1 MTTRMLRIF
10 IATAGLFLFLSVL
23 HLSFGYEYK
32 FIYVL
37 SAAALFTF
45 CLSFSRVLYVLLLT
59 IYLLLGLIYG
69 AVGINYGYP
78 DVNAV
83 GSLMYTDNGE
93 SLEYIAGLPFKTYLY
108 LAGLLVSAGC
118 ALLMKPLKKRHQR
131 IVLFT
136 VFFIT
141 AFWSSS
147 KDYIPVSYTHLDAA
161 DDSVLV

>member
-1 MTTRMLRIF
+1 MLRIF

-93 SLEYIAGLPFKTYLY
+93 SRNILRAAVQNLSVSC
-108 LAGLLVSAGC
+108 GLLVSAGC
-118 ALLMKPLKKRHQR
+118 ALLMKPLKNVISESYCLPSFYYRILVILKRLYSGKIGR
-131 IVLFT
+131 ICLG
-136 VFFIT
+136 I
-141 AFWSSS
+141 
-147 KDYIPVSYTHLDAA
+147 
-161 DDSVLV
+161 